1 MIVSILNRS
10 AGFFSQFFFTL
21 NHYLY
26 AKKNKLNFKIDT
38 SNWLFKYKNGWT
50 DYFEEVKINHE
61 LCDSNNIIYGGHC
74 KVFQDYKISD
84 YIEAI
89 RDIYILN
96 NSMIHA
102 KKIIVDKFE
111 LKNYCGIFIRRGD
124 KLISESMYI
133 PATKYLEK
141 LLEIKKDCKKIF
153 IQTDDYTA
161 YLDIKNYLSNNNL
174 NIDVITLC
182 DKDTHGMIILN
193 FHKHNIINNKNL
205 KYSEIFKDEK
215 IRNFKTIE
223 SLNAGEI
230 LNHTMDMLIG
240 IDILLESDACVL
252 DYQSNVSRFIKLT
265 HKNNAVYD
273 VFDTQINLDKY
284 VCPAYSF

>member
-1 MIVSILNRS
+1 
-10 AGFFSQFFFTL
+10 
-21 NHYLY
+21 
-26 AKKNKLNFKIDT
+26 
-38 SNWLFKYKNGWT
+38 
-50 DYFEEVKINHE
+50 
-61 LCDSNNIIYGGHC
+61 
-74 KVFQDYKISD
+74 
-84 YIEAI
+84 
-89 RDIYILN
+89 
-96 NSMIHA
+96 
-102 KKIIVDKFE
+102 
-111 LKNYCGIFIRRGD
+111 
-124 KLISESMYI
+124 
-133 PATKYLEK
+133 
-141 LLEIKKDCKKIF
+141 
-153 IQTDDYTA
+153 
-161 YLDIKNYLSNNNL
+161 
-174 NIDVITLC
+174 
-182 DKDTHGMIILN
+182 MIILN